1 MKPERKVKLL
11 PPLEQRVKDLEVKKT
26 PTEGTKAALER
37 IEAKLDLLLKR
48 G

>member
-1 MKPERKVKLL
+1 MKPTRKLKPLDEKVAKVKE
-11 PPLEQRVKDLEVKKT
+11 LEAKKT